1 MPNRKEDEVKRYKI
15 TTKATLQQDLKGDWV
30 RYDEV
35 ERMIEL
41 AIENASRLEMLHK
54 ALVDIATVPVSLP
67 NANAAVERAKEV
79 LTQVYERFGRITG
92 NGSNH

>member
-15 TTKATLQQDLKGDWV
+15 TTQATLQQDNKGDWV

-41 AIENASRLEMLHK
+41 AIENTSRLEMLHK
-54 ALVDIATVPVSLP
+54 ALVDIATVPLSLP

-79 LTQVYERFGRITG
+79 LAQASERFGRMT
-92 NGSNH
+92 NQ